1 MTRIARIIVKFRVLI
16 LLLSLGVT
24 GICLPGL
31 FQLNIT
37 VDIQDYFLENDPV
50 LAGQKAFDRLFS
62 SQDFIGILVESED
75 AFSPESLELIKK
87 LGQIIEKSVPGAG
100 TVQSITELTGVLTGG
115 KKIMF
120 DGSQLLS
127 DEFEI
132 EELRNGASASPLLNG
147 LYFSSDYKDAWVI
160 LPLEEDTDYDIFEI
174 GRLAWEAIE
183 EIDTGDLN
191 ITAAGVPIFAYRKQV
206 ELMQDLMRVLLFGA
220 LAAVLLSAG
229 ILRSLQGVLGTLAV
243 FIFSV
248 ITVLGVQGWIGVK
261 VDSAFM
267 AVPILLT
274 IGISIGYSVHVHR
287 FFHLGFTS
295 SGKRRQSVEK
305 ALVKTI
311 RPIFFTAV
319 TTIAALLSFL
329 FVNVRPIHWVG
340 LTSSFCILAA
350 FLMTVLV
357 FPSVIS
363 IGRDSEPKIS
373 ANRKEKMAPVF
384 IQVGH
389 ILKHHNKAILF
400 IFVAVTVSAVIGLFR
415 LTVDFDAV
423 KMMGTK
429 LPHMQD
435 QIHIGESEI
444 AVGEYM
450 NIVVRMPDG
459 SYSSAQ
465 HIYQI
470 QDLENRLLRIDGIQ
484 RVRSIT
490 DVLREV
496 NSLLHRRSEDF
507 SGLPENPVSLEALL
521 RLVDGLLP
529 GERLNWLA
537 EDYGDARI
545 FIEISDFSSRKIEG
559 IIHEIEALVP
569 EIFPD
574 GHSLM
579 FSGST
584 YQVARMNQYITRGLV
599 QSIAVALL
607 TISLIMILVFR
618 SFRWGLIAMI
628 PNVFPVIIAGGIL
641 GFAGIPLEFVTMT
654 VAPIILG
661 LAVDDTIHFISF
673 LKEDMAD
680 TGIFEVSLVRA
691 FNSVGTAITETTLIL
706 CATFLVFLISRI
718 NSIMY
723 MGIIAASGMVAAY
736 LADILVTPI
745 LVRQLAE
752 SKQRKS
758 NRNKITR

>member
-1 MTRIARIIVKFRVLI
+1 
-16 LLLSLGVT
+16 
-24 GICLPGL
+24 
-31 FQLNIT
+31 
-37 VDIQDYFLENDPV
+37 
-50 LAGQKAFDRLFS
+50 
-62 SQDFIGILVESED
+62 
-75 AFSPESLELIKK
+75 
-87 LGQIIEKSVPGAG
+87 
-100 TVQSITELTGVLTGG
+100 
-115 KKIMF
+115 
-120 DGSQLLS
+120 
-127 DEFEI
+127 
-132 EELRNGASASPLLNG
+132 
-147 LYFSSDYKDAWVI
+147 
-160 LPLEEDTDYDIFEI
+160 
-174 GRLAWEAIE
+174 
-183 EIDTGDLN
+183 
-191 ITAAGVPIFAYRKQV
+191 
-206 ELMQDLMRVLLFGA
+206 
-220 LAAVLLSAG
+220 
-229 ILRSLQGVLGTLAV
+229 
-243 FIFSV
+243 
-248 ITVLGVQGWIGVK
+248 
-261 VDSAFM
+261 
-267 AVPILLT
+267 
-274 IGISIGYSVHVHR
+274 
-287 FFHLGFTS
+287 
-295 SGKRRQSVEK
+295 
-305 ALVKTI
+305 
-311 RPIFFTAV
+311 
-319 TTIAALLSFL
+319 
-329 FVNVRPIHWVG
+329 
-340 LTSSFCILAA
+340 
-350 FLMTVLV
+350 
-357 FPSVIS
+357 
-363 IGRDSEPKIS
+363 
-373 ANRKEKMAPVF
+373 
-384 IQVGH
+384 
-389 ILKHHNKAILF
+389 
-400 IFVAVTVSAVIGLFR
+400 
-415 LTVDFDAV
+415 
-423 KMMGTK
+423 
-429 LPHMQD
+429 
-435 QIHIGESEI
+435 
-444 AVGEYM
+444 M
-450 NIVVRMPDG
+450 NIVVRMPAG
-459 SYSSAQ
+459 SYSNAQ

-470 QDLENRLLRIDGIQ
+470 QELENRLLKIDGIQ

-496 NSLLHRRSEDF
+496 NSLLHRRSENF

-661 LAVDDTIHFISF
+661 LAVDDTIHFMSF

-691 FNSVGTAITETTLIL
+691 FNSVGTAITETTFIL
-706 CATFLVFLISRI
+706 CVTFLVFLISRI

-745 LVRQLAE
+745 LVRQLTEFKKKKRTAT
-752 SKQRKS
+752 
-758 NRNKITR
+758 I